1 MTIWR
6 MRIACS
12 VPKGTSTHSEYAE
25 RIAILLWKWLQEGH
39 VSVTLHV
46 HCVACRPVNSVKP
59 AALNCQWSLFYHIRL
74 SLLAHISTKVVV
86 AQSFLAICVCV
97 CVCVALAPDSCVKN
111 SIWKIAAFGNPCF
124 ERICSPACK
133 FLNGM
138 EFLFSWRQWNDY
150 NKDRPPRHRFFLLSL
165 CVWVNAE
172 MVLGSCDRTSWG
184 KCEERGKSQ
193 QDARIRCV
201 LLSSVSQPHNRY
213 QPHPAEP
220 AQYTVCSNT
229 VFVLLKMG
237 IMMPETC
244 WDRS

>member
-1 MTIWR
+1 
-6 MRIACS
+6 
-12 VPKGTSTHSEYAE
+12 V
-25 RIAILLWKWLQEGH
+25 
-39 VSVTLHV
+39 
-46 HCVACRPVNSVKP
+46 
-59 AALNCQWSLFYHIRL
+59 
-74 SLLAHISTKVVV
+74 KVV
-86 AQSFLAICVCV
+86 AGRPRQCHATRTLRGLSTCKFREASSFNLPMIAVLSYSFVTSRPHFYKGSCCTVISYNLCVCV
-97 CVCVALAPDSCVKN
+97 FVCVALAPDSCVKN

-124 ERICSPACK
+124 ERVCSPACK

-150 NKDRPPRHRFFLLSL
+150 IKDRPPRHRFFLLSL